1 MGGSSSKNKAKAY
14 KYHMSVHAG
23 ICVGPVDEI
32 RQVRLND
39 KVLWSGV
46 LRESRTI
53 NIDKPELFGGL
64 KKEGGAA
71 GAFTVMFGHDSQKIP
86 AGLRKKFGDLS
97 DKLPDYRNMTTI
109 FFHERVEHDGIM
121 LADWDRIDAL
131 PEEDVTAPEPQ
142 NPFLGVL
149 SGLFSSVTSNQSEK
163 GFYWQANNP
172 YLKNLV
178 VVASRSAKGLDRRYA
193 KVPRLTSA
201 SGGLISDIIDSIS
214 SIFDLSQFPD
224 GEDAYDTNPA
234 HIIFELL
241 TSKDFGS
248 GKPLSLIDVESF
260 ELAARTLY
268 SEGFGLSMK
277 WINQSKVK
285 DMILEVLDHIQG
297 VCFEDPETGLIRLR
311 LLRGG
316 YDVNDLPVANSS
328 NSKVLNFQ
336 RKHDELINEVV
347 VTYTDPDS
355 FTESSVTVQDLAGA
369 AIQGGIVSTGRNY
382 YGVRSRALAQILGE
396 RDLRAESYPLASCE
410 IELDRSFW
418 KTLPGDLLVL
428 DSPNDAEDPVVMRVL
443 KAEEN
448 TGGRSAIRASLV
460 EDVFSLEFGAAPTVP
475 STLFVDPDGEP
486 QPASHVDVF
495 AIPYSISS
503 RLGLGQYP
511 EGEYPLVRT
520 MILASTE
527 QNEASEYD
535 LMAPVV
541 GPLGGTTQE
550 IITTNSFVSRA
561 ILVDPLSAE
570 VQSVVPTFADRS
582 SGPNPDV
589 ETILVIGDGGE
600 ETHEIAGVT
609 ANDSNGFTI
618 RRGLLDTTPKAWPAG
633 TPVWL
638 VTPIATTWDA
648 SDRAAFETPQYR
660 LLTKTPKGSLAA
672 ADAPVVAEQLS
683 ERPYLPYR
691 PANVSVGGES
701 FGTLDLREET
711 PADQTVSW
719 ANRNRQSEDS
729 VFLRWD
735 DASVAV
741 EAGQTV
747 TIRVLDAGGNMLAE
761 HAGLSGVSFSLPYA
775 SLQGGGS
782 EVFVHVLSE
791 RDGRE
796 SLQSHAVRVLMPGGY
811 GLNYGY
817 AYGA

>member
-1 MGGSSSKNKAKAY
+1 MGGRSSKNKAKAY

-23 ICVGPVDEI
+23 ICVGPVDEVREI
-32 RQVRLND
+32 RLND
-39 KVLWSGV
+39 KVVWKGV

-53 NIDKPELFGGL
+53 NIDSQELFGGL
-64 KKEGGAA
+64 KKEGGVS

-86 AGLRKKFGDLS
+86 AGLRKKFGALA

-109 FFHERVEHDGIM
+109 FFHERVEHDGIL

-131 PEEDVTAPEPQ
+131 PAETITAPEPQ
-142 NPFLGVL
+142 NPFQGIFA
-149 SGLFSSVTSNQSEK
+149 SLFSRVTSSQSEK

-178 VVASRSAKGLDRRYA
+178 VVVSRSAKGLDRRYA
-193 KVPRLTSA
+193 KVPRLTAATS
-201 SGGLISDIIDSIS
+201 GLISDVLGSLS
-214 SIFDLSQFPD
+214 SLFSNSTFSDGSQP
-224 GEDAYDTNPA
+224 YDTNPA

-241 TSKDFGS
+241 TSKDFGA
-248 GKPLSLIDVESF
+248 GKPLHLIDVESF

-268 SEGFGLSMK
+268 AEGFGLSMK

-316 YDVNDLPVANSS
+316 YNVADLPVANKS
-328 NSKVLNFQ
+328 NSKVINFQ

-369 AIQGGIVSTGRNY
+369 AVQGGIVSTGRNY
-382 YGVRSRALAQILGE
+382 YGVRSRVLAQILGE

-418 KTLPGDLLVL
+418 KTLPGDLLIL
-428 DSPNDAEDPVVMRVL
+428 DSPNDSEDPVVMRVL

-448 TGGRSAIRASLV
+448 TGGRSSIRASLI
-460 EDVFSLEFGAAPTVP
+460 EDVFSLEFGVVPTVP

-486 QPASHVDVF
+486 QPANIVEVYS
-495 AIPYSISS
+495 IPYSISS

-511 EGEYPLVRT
+511 EGDYPLVRS
-520 MILASTE
+520 MVLASTTQE
-527 QNEASEYD
+527 EASEYD

-541 GPLGGTTQE
+541 GPLGGTTEE

-561 ILVDPLSAE
+561 ILVDPLAE
-570 VQSVVPTFADRS
+570 EAQTVISSFADRS
-582 SGPNPDV
+582 PGPVPDV
-589 ETILVIGDGGE
+589 ETILVIGNGDEDGQE
-600 ETHEIAGVT
+600 LAGIT
-609 ANDSNGFTI
+609 AQGANGYTV
-618 RRGLLDTTPKAWPAG
+618 RRGLLDTIPRAWPAG

-638 VTPIATTWDA
+638 VASTATVWDA
-648 SDRAAFETPQYR
+648 SERAAFETPQYR
-660 LLTKTPKGSLAA
+660 LLTKTPKGTLAA
-672 ADAPVVAEQLS
+672 ASAPVVGDQLS

-691 PANVSVGGES
+691 PANVSVGGTA
-701 FGTLDLREET
+701 FGTLDLREVA
-711 PADQTVSW
+711 PAAQAVTW

-741 EAGQTV
+741 EAGQTT
-747 TIRVLDAGGNMLAE
+747 TIRVADAAGNMLTE
-761 HAGLSGVSFSLPYA
+761 HAGLTGTSFALPYA
-775 SLQGGGS
+775 SLQGGGP

-796 SLQSHAVRVLMPGGY
+796 SLQSHKIRVLMPGGY
-811 GLNYGY
+811 GMNYGY